1 MLPSTKYPNTSR
13 TVSGASV
20 AVFNN
25 DVILAVDTTTLA
37 CSINL
42 PEIAVGY
49 WSTTWRL
56 YIYDSTNNAAINNI
70 TINAGSGQKINNASS
85 IVISVNGGGAVIQVI
100 NNTNFLASTTASG
113 TAITSVT
120 ATSPITSSGGNTP
133 VISTTMATNKL
144 IGRATAGT
152 GVMEEITL
160 GTGLSLSGT
169 TLNASTSGV
178 TSVATAGLI
187 SGGTITS
194 TGTITT
200 SITTNKLVGRGTAGT
215 GVMEEIILGTG
226 LSLSGT
232 TLNATGS
239 SGGYATIQEEGS
251 GLAAQT
257 TMNFIGTSV
266 TAANDVPNS
275 RTNITVQSYNTV
287 TDEGGAALTKRDTL
301 NFVGN
306 GISAVDDTTRT
317 NITVNMA
324 VIAYTVYVMK
334 SGNDSTGIV
343 ERFDKPFLTIGAAR
357 TAALAYPA
365 FSARTQNNRVKIIV
379 ESGEYAEGIVIDDFI
394 DYDLGNSVISPP
406 NTTPNTQACIS
417 DNGSA
422 YTATTNGKY
431 TAMIYGNATFN
442 GYKAFPNDSWYGL
455 YISNA
460 NSTHLNIYLECN
472 QINTVYYDA
481 IYMKTGRATVYAN
494 IIYNAINDL
503 YTYNVIRLSSGVS
516 NPPTLEVFN
525 AKIYNN
531 QTSNLAVNACV
542 FFENSSGTAVNKC
555 MLTNCQLGNYGSS
568 ISAITC
574 APEGALGIGQI
585 TLNNTTIFCSNIL
598 PSLSDGYASS
608 MTPANAAN
616 ILKTY
621 AYNVYANYA
630 ANYANVGSSTI
641 AGVVSV
647 DTDVLFNQGNT
658 I

>member
-160 GTGLSLSGT
+160 GTNLSISGT

-257 TMNFIGTSV
+257 TMNFI
-266 TAANDVPNS
+266 
-275 RTNITVQSYNTV
+275 
-287 TDEGGAALTKRDTL
+287 
-301 NFVGN
+301 
-306 GISAVDDTTRT
+306 
-317 NITVNMA
+317 
-324 VIAYTVYVMK
+324 
-334 SGNDSTGIV
+334 
-343 ERFDKPFLTIGAAR
+343 
-357 TAALAYPA
+357 
-365 FSARTQNNRVKIIV
+365 
-379 ESGEYAEGIVIDDFI
+379 
-394 DYDLGNSVISPP
+394 
-406 NTTPNTQACIS
+406 
-417 DNGSA
+417 
-422 YTATTNGKY
+422 
-431 TAMIYGNATFN
+431 
-442 GYKAFPNDSWYGL
+442 
-455 YISNA
+455 
-460 NSTHLNIYLECN
+460 
-472 QINTVYYDA
+472 
-481 IYMKTGRATVYAN
+481 
-494 IIYNAINDL
+494 
-503 YTYNVIRLSSGVS
+503 
-516 NPPTLEVFN
+516 
-525 AKIYNN
+525 
-531 QTSNLAVNACV
+531 
-542 FFENSSGTAVNKC
+542 
-555 MLTNCQLGNYGSS
+555 
-568 ISAITC
+568 
-574 APEGALGIGQI
+574 
-585 TLNNTTIFCSNIL
+585 
-598 PSLSDGYASS
+598 
-608 MTPANAAN
+608 
-616 ILKTY
+616 
-621 AYNVYANYA
+621 
-630 ANYANVGSSTI
+630 
-641 AGVVSV
+641 
-647 DTDVLFNQGNT
+647 
-658 I
+658 